1 MIRNKMKISEDGLEL
16 IKKFEGCETTAYQD
30 SVGVWTIGF
39 GHTKG
44 VEEGQTCSI
53 EDAESMLADEM
64 DEYEGYI
71 NNMVKVELQQHEFDA
86 LVAWVYNLG
95 PTNLS
100 ESTMLKVLNGGQFD
114 RVPDEMNRWTRAG
127 GKILEGLV
135 RRRQAESLM
144 FQDLDWRQV

>member
-1 MIRNKMKISEDGLEL
+1 MKISEDGLEL
-16 IKKFEGCETTAYQD
+16 IKKFEGCETSAYQD

-39 GHTKG
+39 GHTKD

-71 NNMVKVELQQHEFDA
+71 NDMVRVDLQQHEFDS

-95 PTNLS
+95 PTNLG

-114 RVPDEMNRWTRAG
+114 RVPNEMNRWTRAG
-127 GKILEGLV
+127 GEILEGLV

-144 FQDLDWRQV
+144 FQNLDWRQV

>member
-1 MIRNKMKISEDGLEL
+1 MIRNKMKISENGLEL

-53 EDAESMLADEM
+53 EDAESMLANEM

-71 NNMVKVELQQHEFDA
+71 NNMVKVDLQQHEFDA
-86 LVAWVYNLG
+86 LVAWGYNLG
-95 PTNLS
+95 PPNLG

-114 RVPDEMNRWTRAG
+114 RVPEEMNRWTRAG

>member
-1 MIRNKMKISEDGLEL
+1 MIRNKMKISENGLEL

-71 NNMVKVELQQHEFDA
+71 NNMVKVDLQQHEFDA

-95 PTNLS
+95 PTNLG

-127 GKILEGLV
+127 GEILEGLV

>member
-1 MIRNKMKISEDGLEL
+1 MIRNKMKISENGLEL

-86 LVAWVYNLG
+86 LVALVYNLG
-95 PTNLS
+95 PTNLG

-144 FQDLDWRQV
+144 FQNLDWRQV

>member
-71 NNMVKVELQQHEFDA
+71 NNMVKVDLQQHEFDA

-95 PTNLS
+95 PTNLG

-127 GKILEGLV
+127 GEILEGLV

>member
-1 MIRNKMKISEDGLEL
+1 MKISEDGLEL

-71 NNMVKVELQQHEFDA
+71 NNMVKVDLQQHEFDA

-95 PTNLS
+95 PTNLG

-127 GKILEGLV
+127 GEILEGLV

-144 FQDLDWRQV
+144 FQNLDWRQV

>member
-1 MIRNKMKISEDGLEL
+1 MKISEDGLEL
-16 IKKFEGCETTAYQD
+16 IKKFEGCETCAYQD

-71 NNMVKVELQQHEFDA
+71 NNMVKVELQQHEFDS

-95 PTNLS
+95 PTNLG

-127 GKILEGLV
+127 GEILEGLV

-144 FQDLDWRQV
+144 FQNLDWRQV

>member
-71 NNMVKVELQQHEFDA
+71 NDMVKVDLQQHEFDA

-95 PTNLS
+95 PTNLG

-127 GKILEGLV
+127 GEILEGLV

-144 FQDLDWRQV
+144 FQNLDWRQV

>member
-1 MIRNKMKISEDGLEL
+1 MKISENGLEL

-44 VEEGQTCSI
+44 VEEGQPCSI

-95 PTNLS
+95 PTNLG

-127 GKILEGLV
+127 GEILEGLV

-144 FQDLDWRQV
+144 FQNLDWRQV

>member
-1 MIRNKMKISEDGLEL
+1 MKISEDGLEL
-16 IKKFEGCETTAYQD
+16 IKKFEGCETSAYQD

-39 GHTKG
+39 GHTKD

-71 NNMVKVELQQHEFDA
+71 NNMVKVDLQQHEFDS

-95 PTNLS
+95 PTNLG

-127 GKILEGLV
+127 GEILEGLV

-144 FQDLDWRQV
+144 FQNLDWRQV

>member
-1 MIRNKMKISEDGLEL
+1 MKISENGLEL

-71 NNMVKVELQQHEFDA
+71 NNMVKVDLQQHEFDA

-127 GKILEGLV
+127 GEILEGLV

-144 FQDLDWRQV
+144 FQNLDWRQV

>member
-71 NNMVKVELQQHEFDA
+71 NNMVKVDLQQHEFDA

-95 PTNLS
+95 PTNLG

-114 RVPDEMNRWTRAG
+114 RDPDEMNRWTRAG
-127 GKILEGLV
+127 GEILEGLV

-144 FQDLDWRQV
+144 FQNLDWRQV

>member
-1 MIRNKMKISEDGLEL
+1 MIRNKMKISENGLEL

-53 EDAESMLADEM
+53 EDAESMLANEM

-71 NNMVKVELQQHEFDA
+71 NNMVKVDLQQHEFDA

-95 PTNLS
+95 PTNLG

-114 RVPDEMNRWTRAG
+114 RVPEEMNRWTRAG

>member
-71 NNMVKVELQQHEFDA
+71 NNMVKVDLQQHEFDS

-127 GKILEGLV
+127 GEILEGLV

-144 FQDLDWRQV
+144 FQNLDWRQV

>member
-1 MIRNKMKISEDGLEL
+1 MKISEDGLEL
-16 IKKFEGCETTAYQD
+16 IKKFEGCETSAYQD

-71 NNMVKVELQQHEFDA
+71 NNMVKVELQQHEFDS

-127 GKILEGLV
+127 GEILEGLV

-144 FQDLDWRQV
+144 FQNLDWRQV

>member
-1 MIRNKMKISEDGLEL
+1 MKISEDGLEL
-16 IKKFEGCETTAYQD
+16 IKKFEGCETSAYQD

-71 NNMVKVELQQHEFDA
+71 NNMVKVDLQQHEFDS

-95 PTNLS
+95 PTNLG

-114 RVPDEMNRWTRAG
+114 RVPDEMNRCTRAG
-127 GKILEGLV
+127 GQILEGLV

-144 FQDLDWRQV
+144 FQDLDWSQV

>member
-16 IKKFEGCETTAYQD
+16 IEKFEGCETSAYQD

-71 NNMVKVELQQHEFDA
+71 NNMVKVDLQQHEFDS

-95 PTNLS
+95 PTNLG

-144 FQDLDWRQV
+144 FQDLDWRQI

>member
-44 VEEGQTCSI
+44 VEEGQTCSV

-71 NNMVKVELQQHEFDA
+71 NNMVKVDLQQHEFDA

-95 PTNLS
+95 PTNLG

-127 GKILEGLV
+127 GEILEGLV

-144 FQDLDWRQV
+144 FQNLDWRQV

>member
-1 MIRNKMKISEDGLEL
+1 MIRNKMKISENGLEL

-71 NNMVKVELQQHEFDA
+71 NNMVKVDLQQHEFDA

-95 PTNLS
+95 PTNLG

>member
-44 VEEGQTCSI
+44 VEKGQTCSI

-71 NNMVKVELQQHEFDA
+71 NNMVKVDLQQHEFDA

-95 PTNLS
+95 PTNLG

-127 GKILEGLV
+127 GEILEGLV

-144 FQDLDWRQV
+144 FQNLDWRQV

>member
-71 NNMVKVELQQHEFDA
+71 NNMVKVDLQQHEFDA

-95 PTNLS
+95 PTNLG

-127 GKILEGLV
+127 GEILEGLV
-135 RRRQAESLM
+135 RRRQAEALM

>member
-1 MIRNKMKISEDGLEL
+1 MTRNKMKISEDGLEL

-71 NNMVKVELQQHEFDA
+71 NNMVKVDLQQHEFDA

-95 PTNLS
+95 PTNLG

-127 GKILEGLV
+127 GEILEGLV

-144 FQDLDWRQV
+144 FQNLDWRQV

>member
-44 VEEGQTCSI
+44 VEEGQTCSV

-71 NNMVKVELQQHEFDA
+71 NNMVKVDLQQHEFDA

-95 PTNLS
+95 PTNLG

-144 FQDLDWRQV
+144 FQNLDWRQV

>member
-1 MIRNKMKISEDGLEL
+1 MKISEDGLEL
-16 IKKFEGCETTAYQD
+16 IKKFEGCETSAYQD

-44 VEEGQTCSI
+44 VEEGQTCSM
-53 EDAESMLADEM
+53 EDAETMLADEM

-71 NNMVKVELQQHEFDA
+71 NDMVRVDLQQHEFDS

-95 PTNLS
+95 PTNLR

-114 RVPDEMNRWTRAG
+114 RVPEEMNRWNRAG
-127 GKILEGLV
+127 GEVLEGLV

-144 FQDLDWRQV
+144 FQNLDWSQV

>member
-1 MIRNKMKISEDGLEL
+1 MKISENGLEL

-39 GHTKG
+39 GYTKG

-95 PTNLS
+95 PTNLG

-127 GKILEGLV
+127 GEILEGLV

-144 FQDLDWRQV
+144 FQNLDWRQV

>member
-1 MIRNKMKISEDGLEL
+1 MKISEDGLEL
-16 IKKFEGCETTAYQD
+16 IKKFEGCETSAYQD

-71 NNMVKVELQQHEFDA
+71 NNMVKVELQQHEFDS

-127 GKILEGLV
+127 GEILEGLV

>member
-1 MIRNKMKISEDGLEL
+1 MKISEDGLEL
-16 IKKFEGCETTAYQD
+16 IRNFEGCETSAYQD

-39 GHTKG
+39 GHTKD
-44 VEEGQTCSI
+44 VEEGQTCSM
-53 EDAESMLADEM
+53 EDAETMLADEM

-71 NNMVKVELQQHEFDA
+71 NDMVRVDLQQHEFDS

-95 PTNLS
+95 PTNLG

-114 RVPDEMNRWTRAG
+114 RVPDEMNRWNRAG
-127 GKILEGLV
+127 GEVLEGLV

-144 FQDLDWRQV
+144 FKNLDWRQV

>member
-1 MIRNKMKISEDGLEL
+1 MRNKMKISEDGLEL

-95 PTNLS
+95 PTNLG

-127 GKILEGLV
+127 GEILEGLV

-144 FQDLDWRQV
+144 FQNLDWRQV

>member
-95 PTNLS
+95 PTNLG

-127 GKILEGLV
+127 GEILKGLV

-144 FQDLDWRQV
+144 FQNLDWRQV

>member
-95 PTNLS
+95 PTNLG

>member
-1 MIRNKMKISEDGLEL
+1 MRSKMKISEDGLEL
-16 IKKFEGCETTAYQD
+16 IKKFEGCETSAYQD

-71 NNMVKVELQQHEFDA
+71 NNMVKVELQQHEFDS

-127 GKILEGLV
+127 GEILEGLV

-144 FQDLDWRQV
+144 FQNLDWRQV

>member
-1 MIRNKMKISEDGLEL
+1 MIRNKMKISENGLEL

-95 PTNLS
+95 PTNLG

-127 GKILEGLV
+127 GEILEGLV
-135 RRRQAESLM
+135 RRRQAESFM
-144 FQDLDWRQV
+144 FQDLDWIQV

>member
-1 MIRNKMKISEDGLEL
+1 MIRNKMKISENGLEL

-95 PTNLS
+95 PTNLG
-100 ESTMLKVLNGGQFD
+100 ESTMLKVLNEGQFD

>member
-1 MIRNKMKISEDGLEL
+1 MIRNKMRISEDGLEL

-39 GHTKG
+39 GQTEG
-44 VEEGQTCSI
+44 VEEGQTCSV

-64 DEYEGYI
+64 DEYEGYV

-95 PTNLS
+95 PTNLG

-144 FQDLDWRQV
+144 FQNLDWRQV

>member
-1 MIRNKMKISEDGLEL
+1 MKISEDGLEL
-16 IKKFEGCETTAYQD
+16 IKKFEVCETSAYQD

-71 NNMVKVELQQHEFDA
+71 NNMVKVDLQQHEFDA

-95 PTNLS
+95 PTNLG

-127 GKILEGLV
+127 GEILEGLV

-144 FQDLDWRQV
+144 FQNLDWRQV

>member
-1 MIRNKMKISEDGLEL
+1 MKISKDGLEL

-71 NNMVKVELQQHEFDA
+71 NNMVKVDLQQHEFDS

-95 PTNLS
+95 PTNLG

-114 RVPDEMNRWTRAG
+114 LVPDEMNRWTRAG

-144 FQDLDWRQV
+144 FQDLDWRQI

>member
-1 MIRNKMKISEDGLEL
+1 MKISEDGLEL
-16 IKKFEGCETTAYQD
+16 IKKFEGCETSAYQD

-71 NNMVKVELQQHEFDA
+71 NDMVRVDLQQHEFDS

-95 PTNLS
+95 PTNLN

-127 GKILEGLV
+127 GEILEGLV

-144 FQDLDWRQV
+144 FQNLDWRQV

>member
-1 MIRNKMKISEDGLEL
+1 MIRNKMKISENGLEL

-95 PTNLS
+95 PTNLG